1 MKTENMTTTYETD
14 QRLTDGAAPA
24 GGWASRA
31 RQSLRRFDRY
41 TLEVMNPGHPYRLT
55 TDRSA

>member
-1 MKTENMTTTYETD
+1 MDTTNPTRTAQPD
-14 QRLTDGAAPA
+14 AIDRRS
-24 GGWASRA
+24 WADRT

-41 TLEVMNPGHPYRLT
+41 TLEVMNPGHPYRLR

>member
-1 MKTENMTTTYETD
+1 MNTENTTTYETD

-24 GGWASRA
+24 GGWANRA